1 MSLMSNEAVQPYQRI
16 VQDVRDKIRSG
27 RLTAGTKLP
36 STRELAEE
44 YGVAAGTVQRALTEL
59 RTAGLIYSHQGRGSY
74 ITDTATETSEDS
86 TARALKALEKQ
97 VADLTARLEK
107 VEKGRN
113 G

>member
-1 MSLMSNEAVQPYQRI
+1 MSNEAVQPYQRI
-16 VQDVRDKIRSG
+16 VQDVRDKVRSG

-59 RTAGLIYSHQGRGSY
+59 RTAGLIYSHQGRGSF

-86 TARALKALEKQ
+86 TARALRALEEQ
-97 VADLTARLEK
+97 VADLSARLEK
-107 VEKGRN
+107 IEKGR
-113 G
+113 GD